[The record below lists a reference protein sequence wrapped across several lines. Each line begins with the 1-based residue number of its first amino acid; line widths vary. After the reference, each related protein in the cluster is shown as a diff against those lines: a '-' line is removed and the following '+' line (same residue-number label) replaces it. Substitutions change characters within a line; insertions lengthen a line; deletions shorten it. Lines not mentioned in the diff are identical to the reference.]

1 MPSSSA
7 PKKNSKS
14 PQQSKKKVEKS
25 EKSVKK
31 EKKPEPVKE
40 ESVKEES
47 VKEESVVDST
57 VETQVEDKKDSIV
70 ESLSSLLT
78 KFEVMEK
85 ESRNARNEVRKVL
98 KAYQKKASKGRKRK
112 VDPNRTPSGFAKP
125 ALISNDLC
133 KFLGKDNGS
142 FMARTDVTKEV
153 NKYIKEHN
161 LQNPANKK
169 EIKPDQTL
177 CKLLNIK
184 KDDNLTYFSLQKFL
198 KDHFP
203 KEDTSVKA

>member
-7 PKKNSKS
+7 PKKISKS

-40 ESVKEES
+40 EPVKEEP
-47 VKEESVVDST
+47 VVEST

-70 ESLSSLLT
+70 ESLTSLLT

-133 KFLGKDNGS
+133 KFLGKDKGS
-142 FMARTDVTKEV
+142 LMARTDVTKEV
-153 NKYIKEHN
+153 NKYIKAHN

-169 EIKPDQTL
+169 EIKPDPTL
-177 CKLLNIK
+177 CNLLNIK

-198 KDHFP
+198 KNHFP
-203 KEDTSVKA
+203 KSDSSVSA